1 MPNEQTLPAAFPDS
15 EAVPLVPGAGQGVGC
30 QCRPI
35 PNRVLMYQSVLGA
48 HSFIALGHFFIIFSF
63 SSPLLSHSL
72 AILLHTHGSIILL
85 FTTF

>member
-1 MPNEQTLPAAFPDS
+1 MPNEQTLPAAFPDR

-48 HSFIALGHFFIIFSF
+48 HSFIALGHFFIIFF
-63 SSPLLSHSL
+63 FLTSL
-72 AILLHTHGSIILL
+72 KS
-85 FTTF
+85 